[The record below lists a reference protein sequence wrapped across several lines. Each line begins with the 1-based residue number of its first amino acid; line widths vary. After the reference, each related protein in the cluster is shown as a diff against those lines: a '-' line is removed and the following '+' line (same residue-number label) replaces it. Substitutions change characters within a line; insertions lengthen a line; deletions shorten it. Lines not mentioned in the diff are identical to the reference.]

1 MFMNYYIIKK
11 LNPDI
16 DKVFGNKY
24 SLSFKQSYSS
34 YKYMKSLNNQYNRH
48 CKEVEDI
55 YQDILYELGVLISDI
70 KFNPSIFEIMY
81 IFSYIYYNGYL
92 SIDNKFEFNYPNKE
106 LIFKKAFSIFTGKGV
121 CRNIGEMFSDL
132 LEIYNVYSFGIITD
146 RETFESEEYKLPKA
160 YEKILNPQIQI
171 NNINT
176 KNTSTGNHYEV
187 LTYYN
192 AWYLLDPSCI
202 CSYNILNEENEYN
215 TLKYLR
221 FWSLLAMGEFNI
233 KDTIKMYN
241 LFKDKYLSII
251 EQVEIEKTCFNLCDK
266 NKSKIKQFHIDNLDK
281 IKILSD
287 VF

>member
-1 MFMNYYIIKK
+1 MNNYIIKK

-16 DKVFGNKY
+16 DKIFSNKY
-24 SLSFKQSYSS
+24 SLSFNQSYNS
-34 YKYMKSLNNQYNRH
+34 YKYMKSLNKQYDKH
-48 CKEVEDI
+48 CREVEDI

-92 SIDNKFEFNYPNKE
+92 SIDNKFEFNYPEKE
-106 LIFKKAFSIFTGKGV
+106 LIFKKAFSIFTGFGV
-121 CRNIGEMFSDL
+121 CRNVGDMFSDL
-132 LEIYNVYSFGIITD
+132 LEIFNIYSFGIITD
-146 RETFESEEYKLPKA
+146 RENFESESYELPKV
-160 YEKILNPQIQI
+160 YEDILKPQIQI
-171 NNINT
+171 DNTNT
-176 KNTSTGNHYEV
+176 KNTYTGNHYEV

-192 AWYLLDPSCI
+192 SWYLLDPSCI
-202 CSYNILNEENEYN
+202 CSYNITNKKNNYD

-251 EQVEIEKTCFNLCDK
+251 NQVEIEKTCYNLCDK
-266 NKSKIKQFHIDNLDK
+266 NKSKIKQFHNDNLDK
-281 IKILSD
+281 IEILSN

>member
-1 MFMNYYIIKK
+1 MNYYIIKK

>member
-1 MFMNYYIIKK
+1 
-11 LNPDI
+11 
-16 DKVFGNKY
+16 
-24 SLSFKQSYSS
+24 
-34 YKYMKSLNNQYNRH
+34 
-48 CKEVEDI
+48 
-55 YQDILYELGVLISDI
+55 
-70 KFNPSIFEIMY
+70 
-81 IFSYIYYNGYL
+81 
-92 SIDNKFEFNYPNKE
+92 
-106 LIFKKAFSIFTGKGV
+106 
-121 CRNIGEMFSDL
+121 MFSDL

-241 LFKDKYLSII
+241 LFKDKYLN
-251 EQVEIEKTCFNLCDK
+251 KNLSLK
-266 NKSKIKQFHIDNLDK
+266 GKKFKHY
-281 IKILSD
+281 
-287 VF
+287 

>member
-1 MFMNYYIIKK
+1 MNYYIIKK

-16 DKVFGNKY
+16 DKIFNNNKY
-24 SLSFKQSYSS
+24 SLEFKNAYNS
-34 YKYMKSLNNQYNRH
+34 YKYMKSLNKQYDKN

-55 YQDILYELGVLISDI
+55 YQDILYELGVLISDL

-92 SIDNKFEFNYPNKE
+92 SIDNKFEFNYPDKE
-106 LIFKKAFSIFTGKGV
+106 LIFKKAFSIFTGFGV
-121 CRNIGEMFSDL
+121 CRNVGDMFSDL

-146 RETFESEEYKLPKA
+146 RETFKSEEYKLPKS
-160 YEKILNPQIQI
+160 YEELIKPQIQI
-171 NNINT
+171 ENSNNNR
-176 KNTSTGNHYEV
+176 NTSTGNHYEI
-187 LTYYN
+187 LAYYN
-192 AWYLLDPSCI
+192 NWYLLDPSCI
-202 CSYNILNEENEYN
+202 CSYTITNNENEYDA
-215 TLKYLR
+215 LKYLR

-233 KDTIKMYN
+233 KDTIKIYN

-266 NKSKIKQFHIDNLDK
+266 NKSKIKQFHNNNLDK
-281 IKILSD
+281 IEILAN

>member
-187 LTYYN
+187 LVYYN

-202 CSYNILNEENEYN
+202 CSYNIINEENEYDA
-215 TLKYLR
+215 LKYLR

-281 IKILSD
+281 IEILSD